1 MTDILFYHLQ
11 RQPLEAVLPTLVEKS
26 LARGWRVA
34 IEVPDAERLTALD
47 DHLWIW
53 RDDSFLP
60 HGTDQAAD
68 CADEPV
74 LLTRQ
79 HANLNRADVRFLV
92 DGAGIADDAGSYAR
106 IVLMFDG
113 NDDAALARARDEWRK
128 VRAMG
133 FAATYWQQDEAGRW
147 IRKG

>member
-1 MTDILFYHLQ
+1 MTDVLFYHLQ
-11 RQPLEAVLPTLVEKS
+11 RQPLEAVLPALVEKS

-34 IEVPDAERLTALD
+34 IEVPDAERLAALD
-47 DHLWIW
+47 DHLWLY

-60 HGTDQAAD
+60 HGTDRSPD
-68 CADEPV
+68 CAGEPV
-74 LLTRQ
+74 LLVCTRD
-79 HANLNRADVRFLV
+79 NVNGADVRFLV
-92 DGAGIADDAGSYAR
+92 DGAGLPDDAQSYAR

-128 VRAMG
+128 VRALG
-133 FAATYWQQDEAGRW
+133 LAATYWQQDDTGRW